1 MRLFKNAFTSDPIKI
16 ESAFYVLLIP
26 STATIPC
33 LVLFT
38 VLTCQIA
45 DCVGSSHSRLQEP
58 LNSKHDMQ
66 MKLPALLRFMWIISA
81 STQLKYVYIKRMIE
95 QLQLGIPKLLGNCLP
110 AMLTLFDPPTSFH
123 MMLMLKNQN

>member
-1 MRLFKNAFTSDPIKI
+1 MRPFKNAFTSDPVKI

-26 STATIPC
+26 SPATIPC

-81 STQLKYVYIKRMIE
+81 STLKICLHQKKSRATATWH
-95 QLQLGIPKLLGNCLP
+95 PKIVRK
-110 AMLTLFDPPTSFH
+110 LFAHHVNFV
-123 MMLMLKNQN
+123 